1 MLSGW
6 SKRFRRIHS
15 SSPIARVLRV
25 ILEGVVTT
33 LDEDGSVHIASMGP
47 DVADG
52 FDHLVLR
59 PFQTS
64 RTFENLRRTG
74 QGVLHVTD
82 DVELI
87 ARAAIGQLLETP
99 PHRPAPMIRGAI
111 LEEVCRWYAFQA
123 ESIDDRAVRAMIPCR
138 VVAAGSLRD
147 FFGFN
152 RAKHAVVEAAV
163 LATRLSLLPRE
174 LVDAEM
180 QRLAPLVDKTGGPA
194 ERRAFALLSQFVSD
208 STGHAGG

>member
-1 MLSGW
+1 MSP
-6 SKRFRRIHS
+6 
-15 SSPIARVLRV
+15 PIAKVLSV
-25 ILEGVVTT
+25 ILEGLVTT
-33 LDEDGSVHIASMGP
+33 LDEDGSVHLAPMGP
-47 DVADG
+47 DVTDS
-52 FDHLVLR
+52 FDQLVLR
-59 PFQTS
+59 PFRTS

-99 PHRPAPMIRGAI
+99 SHRPAPLIQGAI
-111 LEEVCRWYAFQA
+111 LEGACRWYAFQA
-123 ESIDDRAVRAMIPCR
+123 GAIDERAARAVIPCR
-138 VVAAGSLRD
+138 VVAAGRLRD

-163 LATRLSLLPRE
+163 LATRLSLLPRDF
-174 LVDAEM
+174 VDAEL

-194 ERRAFALLSQFVSD
+194 ERRAFAILRQFVSD
-208 STGHAGG
+208 SPEHAGG